1 MQGEE
6 YIKKQLNEAA
16 INIFT
21 WRISMA
27 ETSSFINLDY
37 LTKFKNHSR

>member
-16 INIFT
+16 VYQHFYMENFYGWNIIFHKL
-21 WRISMA
+21 RLFNKI
-27 ETSSFINLDY
+27 
-37 LTKFKNHSR
+37 